1 MKSVAYTLS
10 ALGALTVFS
19 SCNVQTPARDGDKPD
34 PEKIT
39 VFYPLGDKV
48 RGRGGPGAVRPGTE
62 FVYIATF
69 PSSGKQVTRANEDGS
84 FEFSVYAGSRDV
96 IELAYSNDKEG
107 KSRGPSIYVDAPLAR
122 VFPDDQFCCKESGSA
137 ANSLGKCI
145 PYGTAEPDCS
155 GANAFNNC
163 MTTANCAKHSGRN
176 VDFPT
181 DANSVRVASPTQG
194 GAVSVTGKLIN
205 APLAVISV
213 ENRGKQGVGLPGKIT
228 RKTYDMTDE
237 EGNFELSISAAGDDE
252 LVFEIYQLDGQRS
265 REHSKLV
272 PDADFTGLDIL
283 GVFPGYEVLSPAK
296 KGRLAVRF
304 APYGIDG
311 RGICPTP
318 AIGPPQDPVL
328 CFTGGLQY
336 DMVSVDELTLD
347 GQPVEVTRTATTN
360 ELPFTRA
367 TVGDIS
373 AELQVLTLIIDT
385 SVNSFASDP
394 EGIRFRAAKNI
405 VNSVRSRDRVVV
417 LSVGNGDLGYRQ
429 ETSPQ
434 MSQEEILQKI
444 DQLQTQPPE
453 GQYLHNVYGAILE
466 ASRVIASQSR
476 DYSGGSIVM
485 INTSDPEGDNSL
497 FRNALRSVVANS
509 ASKFEGYITHILNLN
524 TDAQLNGRNLRDLAV
539 FSGGQ
544 FIDVTEPRRM
554 LNGSSTL
561 SGLLSGAFILLY
573 DADIPANVGKS
584 ASVKVEATVTFPGG
598 TDKALQSQTAT
609 FEGTV
614 EIAGAP

>member
-1 MKSVAYTLS
+1 
-10 ALGALTVFS
+10 
-19 SCNVQTPARDGDKPD
+19 
-34 PEKIT
+34 
-39 VFYPLGDKV
+39 
-48 RGRGGPGAVRPGTE
+48 
-62 FVYIATF
+62 
-69 PSSGKQVTRANEDGS
+69 
-84 FEFSVYAGSRDV
+84 
-96 IELAYSNDKEG
+96 
-107 KSRGPSIYVDAPLAR
+107 
-122 VFPDDQFCCKESGSA
+122 
-137 ANSLGKCI
+137 
-145 PYGTAEPDCS
+145 
-155 GANAFNNC
+155 
-163 MTTANCAKHSGRN
+163 
-176 VDFPT
+176 
-181 DANSVRVASPTQG
+181 
-194 GAVSVTGKLIN
+194 
-205 APLAVISV
+205 
-213 ENRGKQGVGLPGKIT
+213 
-228 RKTYDMTDE
+228 
-237 EGNFELSISAAGDDE
+237 
-252 LVFEIYQLDGQRS
+252 
-265 REHSKLV
+265 
-272 PDADFTGLDIL
+272 
-283 GVFPGYEVLSPAK
+283 
-296 KGRLAVRF
+296 
-304 APYGIDG
+304 
-311 RGICPTP
+311 
-318 AIGPPQDPVL
+318 
-328 CFTGGLQY
+328 
-336 DMVSVDELTLD
+336 MVSVDELTLD
-347 GQPVEVTRTATTN
+347 GQPLVVTQTATTN

-373 AELQVLTLIIDT
+373 AELQVLTLIIDD
-385 SVNSFASDP
+385 VNSFASDP

-405 VNSVRSRDRVVV
+405 VNSVRSRDRVIVI
-417 LSVGNGDLGYRQ
+417 SVGNGDLGYRK

-434 MSQEEILQKI
+434 MTQEEILQKI

-476 DYSGGSIVM
+476 DYTGGSIVM

-584 ASVKVEATVTFPGG
+584 ASVKIEATVTFPGG
-598 TDKALQSQTAT
+598 TDKGLQSQTAT